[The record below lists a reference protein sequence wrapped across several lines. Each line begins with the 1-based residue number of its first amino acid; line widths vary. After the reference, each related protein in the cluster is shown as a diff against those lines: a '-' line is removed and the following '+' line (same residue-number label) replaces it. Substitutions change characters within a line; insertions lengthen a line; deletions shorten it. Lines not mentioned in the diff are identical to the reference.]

1 MASSPLSPSGSSTS
15 GSDEDSISSLDQLL
29 LSKGRGSSS
38 RKSIAASLHS
48 RWRNVPYRKTLF
60 VLHGFNFLL
69 HTLLVILHLALVLV
83 MLKQWERRVVVG
95 IDQDPA
101 RWTLGMRISLQAFAI
116 TYLALI
122 LYLTQ
127 KLALRRTLSQLR
139 TLTSSH
145 DRYAAWLG
153 LGTAFQSLLSQWTV
167 NSGIGAIL
175 LIVVYLAGCAVVK
188 ITTPSLF
195 DFVPVNQT
203 FPTTMKSH
211 SSLIGLDNLGH
222 PREWAARADAFTNMT
237 DAISPYLSMS
247 TRGTLDAPGLLGNMV
262 YELPKLSDAVVTA
275 TVSAYITNVTCGYI
289 AFEDQTKIFNPGYY
303 WPEMQS
309 GRASWLSTIG
319 PVNRSSENDLDLI
332 VFWSAFNISDST
344 EYVASRR
351 RRGKV
356 ALHPDG
362 NEYSHLESTY
372 GFPLVFL
379 PEYKSLDDQV
389 KILGD
394 DWTNWKTKAGFV
406 TSDNSYQLVGCTSWV
421 ERQDEIIVNG
431 TSGQPHF
438 IPKRKSSSK
447 WTRAPNLNYRNNV
460 TLERGFDFDRPV
472 NDLSW
477 MFSTTGIGN
486 PGDDFLTQP
495 AKQKK
500 AVTRVALSPSEF
512 WLRRR
517 LNLPVK
523 TKPNSTGSTERPKFP
538 EPAETIPLHDFE
550 NALED
555 YLALA
560 LWSLAQDKQLNST
573 ILNVVTQS
581 VVFELR
587 LSQVPVYTGLGAST
601 ILFISCFFLVGVSRV
616 RRSEVDDLGLLEI
629 LWLSEA
635 VPELTNVDQPHSTE
649 LRRSGMVEVRLGVRV

>member
-1 MASSPLSPSGSSTS
+1 MSS
-15 GSDEDSISSLDQLL
+15 SDEDSISSLDQLL
-29 LSKGRGSSS
+29 LSKGSGSSS

-69 HTLLVILHLALVLV
+69 HTLLLILHLALVLV

-116 TYLALI
+116 TYLALL

-145 DRYAAWLG
+145 DRFAAWLG

-167 NSGIGAIL
+167 NSGIGSIL

-203 FPTTMKSH
+203 FVTTMKSE
-211 SSLIGLDNLGH
+211 SSLIWLTNLGH
-222 PREWAARADAFTNMT
+222 PNEWAARQEAFTDMT

-247 TRGTLDAPGLLGNMV
+247 ARHRLDAPGLYGNMV
-262 YELPKLSDAVVTA
+262 AELPKLSDMVVNA
-275 TVSAYITNVTCGYI
+275 SVSAYVTNVTCGHI
-289 AFEDQTKIFNPGYY
+289 SFEDQSNIFKSNYY

-309 GRASWLSTIG
+309 GRATWLSTIG
-319 PVNRSSENDLDLI
+319 PVNRSSSSDLDLI
-332 VFWSAFNISDST
+332 VFWSSYNISDSSNYT
-344 EYVASRR
+344 ASRR
-351 RRGKV
+351 LRNDV
-356 ALHPDG
+356 PLHPDG
-362 NEYSHLESTY
+362 NEYNHLESIY
-372 GFPLVFL
+372 GFPLVYL
-379 PEYKSLDDQV
+379 PENTSHSYMTDVLK
-389 KILGD
+389 GG
-394 DWTNWKTKAGFV
+394 WTTWERKGGFN

-421 ERQDEIIVNG
+421 EERHNITVNG
-431 TSGQPHF
+431 TSGQPYY
-438 IPKRKSSSK
+438 IPARKSSSN
-447 WTRAPNLNYRNNV
+447 WTRAAKVNYQKNFTV
-460 TLERGFDFDRPV
+460 EQGFEGFDRPV

-486 PGDDFLTQP
+486 PGDDFQVHP
-495 AKQKK
+495 NGQDKPS
-500 AVTRVALSPSEF
+500 VTRVALSPSEF
-512 WLRRR
+512 WLRKR
-517 LNLPVK
+517 LNLRVK
-523 TKPNSTGSTERPKFP
+523 TNPRLLGTENLPTYAQP
-538 EPAETIPLHDFE
+538 QETILLHDLE

-560 LWSLAQDKQLNST
+560 LWSLAQ
-573 ILNVVTQS
+573 VTPPDQKDLKVWSQS

-587 LSQVPVYTGLGAST
+587 LSQVPVYTGLGASA
-601 ILFISCFFLVGVSRV
+601 ILLISCFFLVGVSRV

-629 LWLSEA
+629 LWLTEA
-635 VPELTNVDQPHSTE
+635 VPELVSVDRPDLTD
-649 LRRSGMVEVRLGVRV
+649 LRRSGMVEVRLGVRA